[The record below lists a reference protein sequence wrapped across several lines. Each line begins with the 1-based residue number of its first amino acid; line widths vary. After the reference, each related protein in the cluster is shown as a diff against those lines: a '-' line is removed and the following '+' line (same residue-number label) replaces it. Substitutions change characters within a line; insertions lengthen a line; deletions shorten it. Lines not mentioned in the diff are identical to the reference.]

1 MTDFARNVELSYPQK
16 NPKKS
21 SRYLNIF
28 IVVKYYYINMEESDV
43 IPVSLPKGLIGEI
56 DELVESG
63 IFSSRTEVLRY
74 GARLVVLKERRR
86 IHERAEDYAYDEIKE
101 GIQRGRDVS

>member
-1 MTDFARNVELSYPQK
+1 MGK
-16 NPKKS
+16 
-21 SRYLNIF
+21 
-28 IVVKYYYINMEESDV
+28 SDV

-56 DELVESG
+56 DDLVKSG
-63 IFSSRTEVLRY
+63 IFSSRTDVSKY

-101 GIQRGRDVS
+101 GLLRGRDVS

>member
-1 MTDFARNVELSYPQK
+1 M
-16 NPKKS
+16 
-21 SRYLNIF
+21 
-28 IVVKYYYINMEESDV
+28 NMEEKDV
-43 IPVSLPKGLIGEI
+43 IPVPLSKGLLGDI

-63 IFSSRTEVLRY
+63 LFSSRTDVLRY
-74 GARLVVLKERRR
+74 GARLVVLKEKRR